1 MVDEPVIHNPVAPV
15 PAAAAANAPPTVVT
29 LPARIVLLPTFTGE
43 PFKGEKRLPISATKH
58 FLDRVHA
65 HFEAYAHQYPSDAL
79 RLNALYGCFP
89 QNSVAAIWFGLQRP
103 AFGTFDDF
111 EHDFEVEYGPTD
123 TEVIGVEQT
132 FLSFTQREGHSVRQY
147 YTNYQKLLAELS
159 ALERVY
165 SAHLVRGNWVNGL
178 RQPVQREVL
187 RVYRRDPT
195 LSLAQLLHESEIE
208 VQQFRNRPRG
218 SRFNRFDHKSKPKSN
233 NKRWACFYC
242 KTNDH
247 THQNCQQIAAKKA
260 AGTWRE

>member
-1 MVDEPVIHNPVAPV
+1 MVLTRAQRARMNTMADEPVIDNPVAPV

-65 HFEAYAHQYPSDAL
+65 HFEAYAQQYPSDAL
-79 RLNALYGCFP
+79 RLNALYGCSP
-89 QNSVAAIWFGLQRP
+89 VGIIRCVSI
-103 AFGTFDDF
+103 T
-111 EHDFEVEYGPTD
+111 
-123 TEVIGVEQT
+123 
-132 FLSFTQREGHSVRQY
+132 GHSVRQY
-147 YTNYQKLLAELS
+147 YNTYQKLLAELS